1 MERSLKLIFY
11 FFIKKVLQ
19 LINRPANETPNND
32 TPKTNGETPKPNGVT
47 KATKP
52 KGKRSLIFI
61 NIPII

>member
-1 MERSLKLIFY
+1 MERLLKLMFY

-47 KATKP
+47 KDTKP
-52 KGKRSLIFI
+52 KG
-61 NIPII
+61 N